1 MKKTK
6 RKWFSQLTGREK
18 VLYGLEGAGIATL
31 AAFLCFRSVLVL
43 LAAPPFIAGF
53 LHFKED
59 QKKHKIYLAQQTEFK
74 NLMANLYSTTAA
86 GGTLEKALRDALQE
100 MRHSGGRYPVLMP
113 QMERVIVELDRNI
126 PMDTVLD
133 HFGKRCGDPEIQHFV
148 QVLKAAASSGGSLAD
163 IIRRTSEMA
172 ALRAE
177 MNMEIETMLAGRK
190 AELKVMLAVPAGI
203 LLYMNLGSPEY
214 MMVLYQA
221 AAGRVIMCMALAL
234 YLAAFVIGRRILNV
248 HV

>member
-1 MKKTK
+1 MKKK
-6 RKWFSQLTGREK
+6 RKWFGQLSGREK
-18 VLYGLEGAGIATL
+18 LLYGLEGAGIAAL
-31 AAFLCFRSVLVL
+31 AAFLCFRSVVAL
-43 LAAPPFIAGF
+43 LAAPPVIAAF
-53 LHFKED
+53 LHYKEE
-59 QKKHKIYLAQQTEFK
+59 QKKHRIYLAQQTEFK
-74 NLMANLYSTTAA
+74 NLMADLYSTTAA

-100 MRHSGGRYPVLMP
+100 MKRSGGRYPVLTP

-126 PMDTVLD
+126 PVDKVLD
-133 HFGKRCGDPEIQHFV
+133 HFGNRCGDPEIQHFV
-148 QVLKAAASSGGSLAD
+148 QVLKAAAGSGGSLAD

-177 MNMEIETMLAGRK
+177 MNAEIETMLAGRK

-214 MMVLYQA
+214 MSVLYQA
-221 AAGRVIMCMALAL
+221 AAGRVIMCAALAL
-234 YLAAFVIGRRILNV
+234 YIAAFVIGRRILDV